1 MEAQIPMV
9 KGVKNL
15 SKYTLEVRNI
25 CESLVARSERAEFMD
40 VNQVIKLA
48 RPNIFNFDYPKW
60 DSEYNEMLEEKILR
74 TYYMREIGV
83 ETYGLFKLRLQ
94 VKLNDIMPYYNKLY
108 ESEKLKFDPLKEIDL
123 STVYTKEGNSSY
135 EKLVERILN
144 EVIAKNGVV
153 VKTDS
158 RDLTEGGGETH
169 TENKSKGRVEDL
181 SKHTADDKYLTSE
194 SITGEDVVGQSDSNT
209 NQDGND
215 WSLFSDTPQGTTSNI
230 NLGSNDYLTNATRK
244 IGESETL
251 DNTTFSNSKNQNI
264 EGNVSEHNT
273 GDVLQ
278 NNSIDETE
286 EKTGNKEFN
295 KTENVTGNS
304 NESITDESNKDR
316 TDNKKE
322 DGSRNSIE
330 EFTQTMTGK
339 NSVKSYSALI
349 KEYRHTFL
357 NIDRMVI
364 EDLSDLFINL
374 W

>member
-1 MEAQIPMV
+1 MEAQIAMV

-40 VNQVIKLA
+40 VNEVIKLA

-169 TENKSKGRVEDL
+169 TENKTNGRVEDL

-194 SITGEDVVGQSDSNT
+194 SITDEDVVGQSDSNT

-295 KTENVTGNS
+295 KTENLTGNS
-304 NESITDESNKDR
+304 NESITDESNKNR

-322 DGSRNSIE
+322 DGTRNSIE

-339 NSVKSYSALI
+339 NSVKSYSALV

-364 EDLSDLFINL
+364 EEMGDLFMNL

>member
-40 VNQVIKLA
+40 VNEVIKLA
-48 RPNIFNFDYPKW
+48 RPNIFNFEYPKW
-60 DSEYNEMLEEKILR
+60 NSEYNEMLEEKILR

-169 TENKSKGRVEDL
+169 TENKTNGRVEDL

-194 SITGEDVVGQSDSNT
+194 SITDEDVVGQSDSNT

-230 NLGSNDYLTNATRK
+230 NLGSNDYLTNVTRK

-273 GDVLQ
+273 GNVLQ
-278 NNSIDETE
+278 NNSVDETE

-295 KTENVTGNS
+295 KTENLTGKS

-339 NSVKSYSALI
+339 NSVKSYSALV

-364 EDLSDLFINL
+364 EEMTDLFINL

>member
-1 MEAQIPMV
+1 MEAQIAMV

-25 CESLVARSERAEFMD
+25 CESLVARSERAKFMD
-40 VNQVIKLA
+40 VNEVIKLA

-169 TENKSKGRVEDL
+169 TENKTNGRVEDL

-194 SITGEDVVGQSDSNT
+194 SITDEDVVGQSDSNT

-230 NLGSNDYLTNATRK
+230 NLGSNDYLTNVTRK

-273 GDVLQ
+273 GNVLQ
-278 NNSIDETE
+278 NNSVDETE

-295 KTENVTGNS
+295 KTENLTGNS

-339 NSVKSYSALI
+339 NSVKSYSALV

-364 EDLSDLFINL
+364 EEMGDLFMNL

>member
-25 CESLVARSERAEFMD
+25 CESLVARSERAKFMD
-40 VNQVIKLA
+40 VNEVIKLA
-48 RPNIFNFDYPKW
+48 RPNIFNFEYPKW
-60 DSEYNEMLEEKILR
+60 NSEYNEMLEEKILR

-169 TENKSKGRVEDL
+169 TENKTNGRVEDL

-194 SITGEDVVGQSDSNT
+194 SITDEDVVGQSDSNT

-295 KTENVTGNS
+295 KTENLTGKS

-339 NSVKSYSALI
+339 NSVKSYSALV

>member
-1 MEAQIPMV
+1 MEAQIAMV

-40 VNQVIKLA
+40 VNEVIKLA

-169 TENKSKGRVEDL
+169 TENKTNGRVEDL

-194 SITGEDVVGQSDSNT
+194 SITDEDVVGQSDSNT

-230 NLGSNDYLTNATRK
+230 NLGSNDYLTNVTRK

-273 GDVLQ
+273 GNVLQ
-278 NNSIDETE
+278 NNSVDETE

-295 KTENVTGNS
+295 KTENLTGNS

-339 NSVKSYSALI
+339 NSVKSYSALV

-364 EDLSDLFINL
+364 EEMTDLFINL

>member
-1 MEAQIPMV
+1 MEAQIAMV

-25 CESLVARSERAEFMD
+25 CESLVARSERAKFMD
-40 VNQVIKLA
+40 VNEVIKLA

-169 TENKSKGRVEDL
+169 TENKTNGRVEDL

-194 SITGEDVVGQSDSNT
+194 SITDEDVVGQSDSNT

-273 GDVLQ
+273 GNVLQ
-278 NNSIDETE
+278 NNSVDETE

-295 KTENVTGNS
+295 KTENLTGNS

-339 NSVKSYSALI
+339 NSVKSYSALV

-364 EDLSDLFINL
+364 EEMTDLFINL

>member
-1 MEAQIPMV
+1 M
-9 KGVKNL
+9 
-15 SKYTLEVRNI
+15 
-25 CESLVARSERAEFMD
+25 
-40 VNQVIKLA
+40 
-48 RPNIFNFDYPKW
+48 
-60 DSEYNEMLEEKILR
+60 
-74 TYYMREIGV
+74 
-83 ETYGLFKLRLQ
+83 
-94 VKLNDIMPYYNKLY
+94 
-108 ESEKLKFDPLKEIDL
+108 
-123 STVYTKEGNSSY
+123 
-135 EKLVERILN
+135 
-144 EVIAKNGVV
+144 
-153 VKTDS
+153 
-158 RDLTEGGGETH
+158 TEGGGETH
-169 TENKSKGRVEDL
+169 TENKTNGRVEDL

-194 SITGEDVVGQSDSNT
+194 SITDEDVVGQSDSNT

-295 KTENVTGNS
+295 KTENLTGNS

-316 TDNKKE
+316 TDDKKE

-339 NSVKSYSALI
+339 NSVKSYSALV

-364 EDLSDLFINL
+364 EEMGDLFMNL

>member
-25 CESLVARSERAEFMD
+25 CESLVARSERAKFMD
-40 VNQVIKLA
+40 VNEVIKLA

-169 TENKSKGRVEDL
+169 TENKTNGRVEDL

-273 GDVLQ
+273 GNVLQ
-278 NNSIDETE
+278 NNSVDETE

-295 KTENVTGNS
+295 KTENLTGNS

-339 NSVKSYSALI
+339 NSVKSYSALV

-364 EDLSDLFINL
+364 EEMGDLFMNL

>member
-1 MEAQIPMV
+1 MEAQIAMV

-169 TENKSKGRVEDL
+169 TENKTNGRVEDL

-194 SITGEDVVGQSDSNT
+194 SITDEDVVGQSDSNT

-295 KTENVTGNS
+295 KTENLTGNS

-339 NSVKSYSALI
+339 NSVKSYSALV

-364 EDLSDLFINL
+364 EEMTDLFINL

>member
-1 MEAQIPMV
+1 MEAQIAMV

-40 VNQVIKLA
+40 VNEVIKLA

-169 TENKSKGRVEDL
+169 TENKTNGRVEDL

-194 SITGEDVVGQSDSNT
+194 SITDEDVVGQSDSNT

-295 KTENVTGNS
+295 KTENLRGNS
-304 NESITDESNKDR
+304 NESITDESNKNR

-322 DGSRNSIE
+322 DGTRNSIE

-339 NSVKSYSALI
+339 NSVKSYSALV

-364 EDLSDLFINL
+364 EEMGDLFMNL

>member
-40 VNQVIKLA
+40 VNEVIKLA

-123 STVYTKEGNSSY
+123 TTVSTKDIESNY
-135 EKLVERILN
+135 EKLIDTILKDVMARTAGITKTGS
-144 EVIAKNGVV
+144 ETLAVDGSETDTKNIQ
-153 VKTDS
+153 K
-158 RDLTEGGGETH
+158 TH
-169 TENKSKGRVEDL
+169 TEDLKREGTENKKL
-181 SKHTADDKYLTSE
+181 F
-194 SITGEDVVGQSDSNT
+194 SNT
-209 NQDGND
+209 SSEERSDGD
-215 WSLFSDTPQGTTSNI
+215 STTSGGGSHEEWDLYSDTPQGSSSFA
-230 NLGSNDYLTNATRK
+230 NLSDNDYITNARRKTGSNTSRDVNEYGYVKNQDSDGNVNEHNVNDVSEDNTITDTASITNAKLFDKTNDRTTNLNENQTEDITK
-244 IGESETL
+244 DKT
-251 DNTTFSNSKNQNI
+251 DNTIETNTKNA
-264 EGNVSEHNT
+264 
-273 GDVLQ
+273 
-278 NNSIDETE
+278 
-286 EKTGNKEFN
+286 KEQ
-295 KTENVTGNS
+295 
-304 NESITDESNKDR
+304 
-316 TDNKKE
+316 
-322 DGSRNSIE
+322 
-330 EFTQTMTGK
+330 FTQTMTGK
-339 NSVKSYSALI
+339 NSVKSYSALV

-364 EDLSDLFINL
+364 EEMGDLFMNL

>member
-1 MEAQIPMV
+1 MEAQIAMV

-25 CESLVARSERAEFMD
+25 CESLVARSERAKFMD
-40 VNQVIKLA
+40 VNEVIKLA
-48 RPNIFNFDYPKW
+48 RPNMFNFDYPKW

-169 TENKSKGRVEDL
+169 TENKTNGRVEDL

-194 SITGEDVVGQSDSNT
+194 SITDEDVVGQSDSNT

-230 NLGSNDYLTNATRK
+230 NLGSNDYLTNVTRK

-273 GDVLQ
+273 GNVLQ
-278 NNSIDETE
+278 NNSVDETE

-295 KTENVTGNS
+295 KTENLTGNS

-339 NSVKSYSALI
+339 NSVKSYSALV

-364 EDLSDLFINL
+364 EEMGDLFMNL

>member
-1 MEAQIPMV
+1 MEAQIAMV

-25 CESLVARSERAEFMD
+25 CESLVARSERAKFMD
-40 VNQVIKLA
+40 VNEVIKLA

-169 TENKSKGRVEDL
+169 TENKTNGRVEDL

-194 SITGEDVVGQSDSNT
+194 SITDEDVVGQSDSNT

-230 NLGSNDYLTNATRK
+230 NLGSNDYLTNVTRK

-273 GDVLQ
+273 GNVLQ
-278 NNSIDETE
+278 NNSVDETE

-295 KTENVTGNS
+295 KTENLTGNS

-339 NSVKSYSALI
+339 NSVKSYSALV

-364 EDLSDLFINL
+364 EEMTDLFINL